1 MTMQHRAEETH
12 QRILDV
18 ALEAFARQGY
28 DATGVAEICERAGVT
43 KGGFYH
49 HFRTKQDVFLELLE
63 QWLIEIDAQMAAAR
77 NGRGSVSEG
86 LMVMTGMI
94 QNVFLVAGDRLPMFL
109 EFLVQAAHSPVFGQA
124 TATPIRRYADFFSG
138 MIAEGMARGEL
149 RAVKPD
155 VMARVFLAFAMGL
168 LTMGL
173 VDPFGADWGE
183 VVREGMQT
191 LLAGLGRDDGPR
203 TTGHGE

>member
-1 MTMQHRAEETH
+1 MSMQHRGEETH

-28 DATGVAEICERAGVT
+28 DATGVAEICARAGVT

-63 QWLIEIDAQMAAAR
+63 RWLREVDVQMAAAR
-77 NGRGSVSEG
+77 NGEGSVSEG
-86 LMVMTGMI
+86 LLVMTGMI
-94 QNVFLVAGDRLPMFL
+94 QRVFVVAGDRLPMFL

-124 TATPIRRYADFFSG
+124 TAVPIRRYVAFFAG
-138 MIAEGMARGEL
+138 MIADGSERGEL
-149 RAVKPD
+149 SAVRPD
-155 VMARVFLAFAMGL
+155 VVARVLLAFAIGL

-173 VDPFGADWGE
+173 LDPLGADWGE
-183 VVREGMQT
+183 VAREGMQT
-191 LLAGLGRDDGPR
+191 LLAGLKSEPAN
-203 TTGHGE
+203 HA

>member
-1 MTMQHRAEETH
+1 MQHRGEETH

-63 QWLIEIDAQMAAAR
+63 RWLKEVDVQMAAAR
-77 NGRGSVSEG
+77 SGGGTVGEG
-86 LMVMTGMI
+86 LLEMTGMI
-94 QNVFLVAGDRLPMFL
+94 QRVFLAAGDRLPMFL

-124 TATPIRRYADFFSG
+124 TAVPIRRYVGFFAG
-138 MIAEGMARGEL
+138 MIADGVERGEL

-155 VMARVFLAFAMGL
+155 VMARVLLAFAMGL

-173 VDPFGADWGE
+173 LEPFGADWGE
-183 VVREGMQT
+183 VAREGMQV
-191 LLAGLGRDDGPR
+191 LLAGMR
-203 TTGHGE
+203 TDQG

>member
-1 MTMQHRAEETH
+1 MSMQHRGEETH

-63 QWLIEIDAQMAAAR
+63 RWLREVDVQMVEAR
-77 NGRGSVSEG
+77 NGGGTVSEG
-86 LMVMTGMI
+86 LLVMTGMI
-94 QNVFLVAGDRLPMFL
+94 QRVFLAAGDRLPMFL

-124 TATPIRRYADFFSG
+124 TAVPIRRYVGFFAG
-138 MIAEGMARGEL
+138 MIADGTERGEL

-155 VMARVFLAFAMGL
+155 VIARVLLAFAMGL

-173 VDPFGADWGE
+173 LDPFGADWGE
-183 VVREGMQT
+183 VAREGMQT
-191 LLAGLGRDDGPR
+191 LLAGMRTDQGR
-203 TTGHGE
+203 

>member
-1 MTMQHRAEETH
+1 MSMQHRAEETH

-63 QWLIEIDAQMAAAR
+63 RWLKEIDAQMAAAR
-77 NGRGSVSEG
+77 NGGGSVSEG

-124 TATPIRRYADFFSG
+124 TSAPIRRYVGFFAEMVAQGTADGDFRSVDPG
-138 MIAEGMARGEL
+138 VA
-149 RAVKPD
+149 
-155 VMARVFLAFAMGL
+155 ARVLIAFAMGL
-168 LTMGL
+168 LVMGL
-173 VDPFGADWGE
+173 VDPSGADWGE
-183 VVREGMQT
+183 ITQEGVHT
-191 LLAGLGRDDGPR
+191 LLAGLKS
-203 TTGHGE
+203 